1 MPGLYQYK
9 LDGLDKNWSE
19 WNSGTTVN
27 YTRLPTGTYKFYVRS
42 QDSNGVSTNTTEL
55 IINVLP
61 PWYNSKYFALV
72 LVLLGVASSF
82 VLRFYLKRK
91 WKKQKQKL
99 IQIEKNKIVQ
109 QQLES
114 EQRIILLE
122 NEKLQN
128 EIGHKN
134 SQLASTTMAIISKN
148 EVLNEIKTELEAF
161 KVELGTRLPAKY
173 LKKIYS
179 LIDQNIAGENDWK
192 VFENYFD
199 QAHENFLQR
208 LKLSFPDLTPGDLK
222 LCAYLRMNLSSKE
235 IAQLLNISIRG
246 VEVHRY
252 RLRKRLK
259 LDSNS
264 NLV

>member
-1 MPGLYQYK
+1 
-9 LDGLDKNWSE
+9 
-19 WNSGTTVN
+19 
-27 YTRLPTGTYKFYVRS
+27 
-42 QDSNGVSTNTTEL
+42 
-55 IINVLP
+55 
-61 PWYNSKYFALV
+61 
-72 LVLLGVASSF
+72 
-82 VLRFYLKRK
+82 
-91 WKKQKQKL
+91 
-99 IQIEKNKIVQ
+99 VQ

-161 KVELGTRLPAKY
+161 KVELGTRLPTKY

-264 NLV
+264 NLVAFLLNF